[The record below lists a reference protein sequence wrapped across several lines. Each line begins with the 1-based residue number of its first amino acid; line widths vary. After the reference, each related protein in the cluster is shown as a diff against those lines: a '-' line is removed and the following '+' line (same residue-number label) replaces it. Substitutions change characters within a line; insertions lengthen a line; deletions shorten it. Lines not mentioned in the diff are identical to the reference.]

1 MAPIFTGASRSPLA
15 RARLNFV
22 ALATIALSG
31 CQRRAPEPETH
42 PAPATSSDP
51 PPAAFL
57 APSPHEHMGGMSPHE
72 HMGGMPPHGDMG
84 GPAAEQ
90 KGQLKWTDPQ
100 GWTRQEQSSPM
111 RVATYRVPHAASDKD
126 DAEMAVFH
134 FGGGQGGDVEA
145 NLKRWENQFSDKKG
159 DAKRT
164 DRSAN
169 GLKAHVLE
177 IESGT
182 YTAMAMM
189 PGQNASPKSDY
200 GMLAAV
206 VETPLGPYFFKLTGP
221 SKTVKAQKDAYMTML
236 DSVKVDG

>member
-1 MAPIFTGASRSPLA
+1 V
-15 RARLNFV
+15 FV
-22 ALATIALSG
+22 ALITTLLCA
-31 CQRRAPEPETH
+31 CQRRTPEPETH
-42 PAPATSSDP
+42 PAPAVSSDP

-57 APSPHEHMGGMSPHE
+57 APSPHGDMAGAS
-72 HMGGMPPHGDMG
+72 PHGDMAG
-84 GPAAEQ
+84 ASPHGDMAAPSPEQ
-90 KGQLKWTDPQ
+90 KVQLEWTDPQ
-100 GWTRQEQSSPM
+100 GWVRQPQTSPM
-111 RVATYRVPHAASDKD
+111 RVATYKVPHAGSDKD
-126 DAEMAVFH
+126 DAELAVFY
-134 FGGGQGGDVEA
+134 FGSGQGGDVEA
-145 NLKRWENQFSDKKG
+145 NLKRWENQFTDKKS

-164 DRSAN
+164 ERSAN

-189 PGQNASPKSDY
+189 PGQSASPKSDY

-236 DSVKVDG
+236 DSVKVES